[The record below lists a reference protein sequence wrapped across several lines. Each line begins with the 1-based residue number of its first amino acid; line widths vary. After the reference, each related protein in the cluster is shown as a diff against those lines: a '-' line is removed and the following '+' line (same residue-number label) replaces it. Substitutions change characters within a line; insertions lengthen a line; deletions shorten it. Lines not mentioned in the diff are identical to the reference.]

1 MSVDAAFKDEDQSD
15 FVAIQVWGKN
25 NADIYLIDAVKKHL
39 SFPDTIVEIRR
50 LRAMYP
56 ECTTTLIEDRAN
68 GSAIIRML
76 RYEMTGVIPVQPI
89 GSKMARVQA
98 ILGAIESGNVHL
110 PKNKRFTGDFV
121 EECSAFP
128 NAAHDD
134 QVDAMSQAL
143 NRLIYQRGQGR
154 TVRKENYF
162 EKMFP
167 QWAKSRGSKGHGK
180 VKVI

>member
-1 MSVDAAFKDEDQSD
+1 
-15 FVAIQVWGKN
+15 
-25 NADIYLIDAVKKHL
+25 
-39 SFPDTIVEIRR
+39 
-50 LRAMYP
+50 
-56 ECTTTLIEDRAN
+56 
-68 GSAIIRML
+68 
-76 RYEMTGVIPVQPI
+76 
-89 GSKMARVQA
+89 MARVQA

-110 PKNKRFTGDFV
+110 PKHKRFTGDFV

-134 QVDAMSQAL
+134 QVDCMSQAL

-154 TVRKENYF
+154 SVKKENYF

-167 QWAKSRGSKGHGK
+167 QWAKSRGSKGHGR